1 MLRSI
6 IRIADALNTIQP
18 LNQRYAQLVDA
29 FRFLAILFALRV
41 CEAVTVSASCA
52 AGYPRRR
59 YCSLLPGNF
68 VAVPTH
74 EPRMTN
80 LARDLDRNHFN
91 KKQKQT

>member
-6 IRIADALNTIQP
+6 IRIADALRTIQP
-18 LNQRYAQLVDA
+18 LNQRYAQVDA
-29 FRFLAILFALRV
+29 FCFLAILFALRV
-41 CEAVTVSASCA
+41 CEAVTMSASCA
-52 AGYPRRR
+52 AGYSRRQ

-80 LARDLDRNHFN
+80 LARDLDRNDFN